1 MRTLRNL
8 GGGLKCDYKN
18 SPLTPEK
25 NKRIERKLIEI
36 KEKFSIVCIAL
47 VEEKYL
53 RVKLPKDIF

>member
-36 KEKFSIVCIAL
+36 KEK
-47 VEEKYL
+47 YL